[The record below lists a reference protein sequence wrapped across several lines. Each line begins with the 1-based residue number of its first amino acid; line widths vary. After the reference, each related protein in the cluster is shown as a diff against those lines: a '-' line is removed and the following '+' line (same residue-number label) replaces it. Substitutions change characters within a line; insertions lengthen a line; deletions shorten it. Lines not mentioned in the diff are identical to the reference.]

1 MSEVVVVVL
10 SRAKPGRGE
19 DGLAAFAEL
28 AAVTHT
34 EEGCLAF
41 ALHRDPADADR
52 VVLVERWT
60 SRQAL
65 DEHLT
70 LPHLQAFRRDSADVW
85 AEPATIMVL
94 DPVPSGDPA
103 KGLLSGG

>member
-10 SRAKPGRGE
+10 SRAVPGRVE
-19 DGLAAFAEL
+19 DGLAAFSAL

-34 EEGCLAF
+34 EEGCLAYT
-41 ALHRDPADADR
+41 LHREPADPDR
-52 VVLVERWT
+52 IVLVERWT
-60 SRQAL
+60 TREAL
-65 DEHLT
+65 DEHLAT
-70 LPHLQAFRRDSADVW
+70 PHLLAFREDSADIW
-85 AEPATIMVL
+85 TEPATIMIL